1 MSTREQILSR
11 ISGSDVVTAKDF
23 LDLASRDAVDKALQR
38 LVEGGTLRRIDR
50 GLYDLVR
57 VNSITKTI
65 AAPNPFRVID
75 AVGRRDNL
83 KILVAGMS
91 AANDLGLTN
100 NVPSQIVVHVG
111 SRLKK
116 IKLGNSVIIFK
127 QTAPSKLFWAGRPAM
142 RLVQA
147 MTWLRDVKTEDELV
161 RDLVRLASAAQM
173 DDLRDGQAHLPTYM
187 HKIFRRSLEIKNL

>member
-1 MSTREQILSR
+1 MSTPEHILSR
-11 ISGSDVVTAKDF
+11 ISGSEVVTAKDF
-23 LDLASRDAVDKALQR
+23 LDFASRDAVDKALQR
-38 LVEGGTLRRIDR
+38 LVEGGRLRRIDR
-50 GLYDLVR
+50 GLYDLLR
-57 VNSITKTI
+57 VNSITRTI
-65 AAPNPFRVID
+65 AAPNPSRVID

-83 KILVAGMS
+83 KILVDGMS

-100 NVPSQIVVHVG
+100 NVPGQIFVHVG

-116 IKLGNSVIIFK
+116 IKLGNSVITFK

-147 MTWLRDVKTEDELV
+147 LRWLRDVKTEDELV

-173 DDLRDGQAHLPTYM
+173 DDLRDGQAQLPTYM
-187 HKIFRRSLEIKNL
+187 HKIFRRAYEIKSL